1 MAGNAP
7 IVGPKRHDH
16 ELPGVAT
23 TMKDDRSFHLSRIYA
38 KGWNA
43 AKALSSDYLAELDA
57 KSIAAMNPYR
67 IEDERRRWKEGFA
80 AAAIR

>member
-1 MAGNAP
+1 MAGKAP
-7 IVGPKRHDH
+7 LVAKRQENQSSSDST
-16 ELPGVAT
+16 V
-23 TMKDDRSFHLSRIYA
+23 MKIDQSFNLSRIYA

-43 AKALSSDYLAELDA
+43 AKALSSDRLGELDA

-67 IEDERRRWKEGFA
+67 IEDERRRWQEGFA